1 MRFTKLLAVL
11 IAGAIPWESA
21 WAGEPAS
28 VAELADL
35 PAPALKA
42 RLLGDLGA
50 VLDVRPDL
58 PAFLGSG
65 PTSKLFLVT
74 KPHVVVTPTV
84 CVADVI
90 RPEFDP
96 PMIHMGGP
104 EGDVP
109 RRIVGLSAFS
119 LYWVAPSEPLG
130 RSQAD
135 CASLDVAS
143 DHFFL
148 ADNELAAALGYAAL
162 EATIRN
168 APAGRFEVACPLDR
182 SLSQAACLTI
192 LGSLELRKLTS
203 VASCETASLDLMCV
217 DLEVGDWTLR
227 VYGTFQGTR
236 FNAASVSLRRNP
248 AEVSGYSIPFSR

>member
-1 MRFTKLLAVL
+1 MRFTALLAVL
-11 IAGAIPWESA
+11 IASSINLESS
-21 WAGEPAS
+21 WASEPAS
-28 VAELADL
+28 VAVLVEL
-35 PAPALKA
+35 PAPALKD
-42 RLLGDLGA
+42 RVLGDVGA

-58 PAFLGSG
+58 PASLGSG
-65 PTSKLFLVT
+65 PTSELFLVT

-84 CVADVI
+84 CVADVVQ
-90 RPEFDP
+90 PAFDP
-96 PMIHMGGP
+96 PMIDMGGP
-104 EGDVP
+104 ERDVP
-109 RRIVGLSAFS
+109 RRIVGLSAYS

-130 RSQAD
+130 RNQAA

-168 APAGRFEVACPLDR
+168 APDGVFEVACPLDR
-182 SLSQAACLTI
+182 SLSQTACRTI
-192 LGSLELRKLTS
+192 LGSLESRKLKS
-203 VASCETASLDLMCV
+203 VASCETATLDLMCV
-217 DLEVGDWTLR
+217 DLEVGDWTLK

-248 AEVSGYSIPFSR
+248 AEASR